1 MMTSNERKI
10 NQVGG
15 SMRKDT
21 GNYQFDS
28 SQAEEVPRVVHLE
41 GARGPRARYSANA
54 RLDQLR
60 RAIYAATKSKLM

>member
-1 MMTSNERKI
+1 
-10 NQVGG
+10 
-15 SMRKDT
+15 MRKNT

-41 GARGPRARYSANA
+41 GVRGPRARYSANA